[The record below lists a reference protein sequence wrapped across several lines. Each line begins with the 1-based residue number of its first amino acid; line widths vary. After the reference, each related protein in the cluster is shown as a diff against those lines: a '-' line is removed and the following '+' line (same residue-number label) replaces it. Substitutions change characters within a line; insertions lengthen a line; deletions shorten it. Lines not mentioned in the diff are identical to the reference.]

1 MPRKKPYS
9 NKQKKKQLQEKREK
23 KRVKN
28 LGKLTSKWL
37 ELTVSNMHKY
47 RLLYNIFIS
56 FVFFNCRTV
65 MN

>member
-28 LGKLTSKWL
+28 LGRLTSKWL
-37 ELTVSNMHKY
+37 ETAWNDCIKHAQ
-47 RLLYNIFIS
+47 I
-56 FVFFNCRTV
+56 
-65 MN
+65 

>member
-28 LGKLTSKWL
+28 LGRLTSKWL
-37 ELTVSNMHKY
+37 ETA
-47 RLLYNIFIS
+47 
-56 FVFFNCRTV
+56 
-65 MN
+65 